1 MSRTKVKKKKP
12 NKRKMM
18 QLQRE
23 AYKQQIMRR
32 QAMIDLMQKSAR
44 ESLSNNEQDG
54 TNDDTSGAD
63 SRD

>member
-12 NKRKMM
+12 NKRKLM

-23 AYKQQIMRR
+23 AYKQQLQRR

-44 ESLSNNEQDG
+44 DSLGNNEQDG